1 MPPLP
6 PCSHRLTLTAH
17 PDQVARRLL
26 GRQPGLE
33 QLAEQLEPSA
43 PPAQAEAWAGTARY
57 LRDRTQATPEER
69 PGRKPDMSAAAA
81 AAFRAVLEEVGG
93 VTVSQQW
100 EELRRLLD
108 GATGPTEADGA
119 AAAHSHAAREEA
131 ARKLITNHAAV
142 VRDVTNPVPKT
153 QPQLTRLDEAA
164 APYVDQMLREVARRL
179 LGRRPGAQLLQQGVE
194 AETALLTAR
203 YLHNRIQSTAE
214 EKPGRH
220 PDMSTAAGAALRAVL
235 AEVGGIEVCPRWE
248 ALRQLMDASEL
259 AVGVGSAYEH
269 GAREAARKL
278 ITNHVAVVRD
288 VTNPAPKTQP
298 QLTRLSEAAAPY
310 VDQMLREVPRQPA
323 LIFHASSPFMLA
335 LAHPNR
341 SP

>member
-1 MPPLP
+1 MSKRRDL
-6 PCSHRLTLTAH
+6 RNMDATLAAQRFQEIVSALEH
-17 PDQVARRLL
+17 EAVVVGID
-26 GRQPGLE
+26 GLIYAANE
-33 QLAEQLEPSA
+33 QLAARLGSCTAAQIIGKPLTELLTTARSSLPTRTDAALASSA
-43 PPAQAEAWAGTARY
+43 PRWEA
-57 LRDRTQATPEER
+57 
-69 PGRKPDMSAAAA
+69 
-81 AAFRAVLEEVGG
+81 
-93 VTVSQQW
+93 
-100 EELRRLLD
+100 LRRLMDSSTSAGSTTL
-108 GATGPTEADGA
+108 ADGA
-119 AAAHSHAAREEA
+119 AAQHSHDAREEA
-131 ARKLITNHAAV
+131 ARKLITNHEAV
-142 VRDVTNPVPKT
+142 VRDVTNASPMT
-153 QPQLTRLDEAA
+153 QPQLQRVTEAA
-164 APYVDQMLREVARRL
+164 APYVDQALREAARRL
-179 LGRRPGAQLLQQGVE
+179 LGRRPGAQQLQQGVE

-203 YLHNRIQSTAE
+203 YLHNRIQSMAE

-220 PDMSTAAGAALRAVL
+220 PDMSTAASAALRAVL

-259 AVGVGSAYEH
+259 AAGVGSAYEH

-278 ITNHVAVVRD
+278 ITNHAAVVRD

-335 LAHPNR
+335 LAHPNC